1 MSIVN
6 FSIPKT
12 LEQRVSTIMKQKG
25 FASKA
30 EFFRFAAI
38 YFIDIM
44 NKANVSEDDRFQIL
58 TTALNKELRVRYGNK
73 QLPSAAQQLADL

>member
-1 MSIVN
+1 
-6 FSIPKT
+6 
-12 LEQRVSTIMKQKG
+12 MKQKG

-38 YFIDIM
+38 YFMDVM
-44 NKANVSEDDRFQIL
+44 NKPNVSEDDRFQIL
-58 TTALNKELRVRYGNK
+58 TTALNKELQVRYGNK

>member
-6 FSIPKT
+6 FSIPTT
-12 LEQRVSTIMKQKG
+12 LEKRVATVMKQKG
-25 FASKA
+25 FSSKA
-30 EFFRFAAI
+30 EFFRYAAI

-44 NKANVSEDDRFQIL
+44 NKPNVSEDDRFQIL
-58 TTALNKELRVRYGNK
+58 TTALNKELQVRYGNK